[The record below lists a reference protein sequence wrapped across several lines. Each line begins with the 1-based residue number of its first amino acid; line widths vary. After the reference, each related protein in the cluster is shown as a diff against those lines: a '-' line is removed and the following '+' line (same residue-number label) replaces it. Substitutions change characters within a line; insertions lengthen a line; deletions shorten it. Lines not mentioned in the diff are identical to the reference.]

1 MIIEDTRKP
10 FTEEDRKLEP
20 LCDMDEENIQAI
32 LNVFHISI
40 INDETL
46 SEADLTMVKSFL
58 LIL

>member
-1 MIIEDTRKP
+1 
-10 FTEEDRKLEP
+10 
-20 LCDMDEENIQAI
+20 MDEENIQAI